1 MPDTRLIPR
10 HGGYRKLKSFQ
21 VAQLAYGVMGGK
33 KQLLISCCFAY
44 LGMLYPVHASAQSAA
59 IDTSVAHQY
68 FREAQKYSDRDG
80 GKLWGRSLYGP
91 MLFVDPATHS
101 VVANQNDLQGQ
112 LTKKDEIYV
121 GRLPDKQ
128 PVANFA
134 TTWAG
139 IKWTM
144 IVWPLI
150 PKDDFQRV
158 GLMLHESFHRIQ
170 SDLGLAPSNPSN
182 DHLDSLDG
190 RIWLQ
195 LEWSA
200 LRKALTSGGSGRRE
214 AAEDALTFRNHRR
227 ALFPNS
233 ESSERALEMNEG
245 LAQYTGYKLSAGS
258 DTELID
264 RLAKQIDDAAKR
276 PTFVRSFAY
285 VSGPVYGALLDASG
299 AKWRQGLS
307 DSDDLGS
314 LLQTS
319 MKIKLSG
326 NLRARAETEAAKYG
340 RVTLEAMEN
349 ERELARRKRI
359 AEYKARLVDGHT
371 LLIPLADKGNFS
383 FDPNNLI
390 PLDSAGTVYPTATIK
405 DDWGALEV
413 SNGALLI
420 REGGRVRKIFVSI
433 PADVNARPL
442 KGNGWTLELTA
453 GWKLTPGQREG
464 DLVLTSSR

>member
-1 MPDTRLIPR
+1 M
-10 HGGYRKLKSFQ
+10 
-21 VAQLAYGVMGGK
+21 VEK
-33 KQLLISCCFAY
+33 KQILISCCNLACC
-44 LGMLYPVHASAQSAA
+44 LGVLYPVHSSAQSTA
-59 IDTSVAHQY
+59 IDTSFAHQY
-68 FREAQKYSDRDG
+68 FREAQRYSDQDG
-80 GKLWGRSLYGP
+80 GKLWGKPLYGP

-101 VVANQNDLQGQ
+101 VVANQKDLQGI
-112 LTKKDEIYV
+112 LGKKDEVYV
-121 GRLPDKQ
+121 GQLPNKQ

-170 SDLGLAPSNPSN
+170 SDLGFAASNPSN
-182 DHLDSLDG
+182 DHLDSRDG

-200 LRKALTSGGSGRRE
+200 LRKALTSEGAARRQ
-214 AAEDALTFRNHRR
+214 AVEDALSFRNHRR

-258 DTELID
+258 DTELLD
-264 RLAKQIDDAAKR
+264 RFAKQIDEAAKR

-285 VSGPVYGALLDASG
+285 VSGPAYGVLLDASG
-299 AKWRQGLS
+299 AKWRQGLT
-307 DSDDLGS
+307 DSDDLGA

-319 MKIKLSG
+319 MEIKLSVD
-326 NLRARAETEAAKYG
+326 LKSRAETQAEKYG
-340 RVTLEAMEN
+340 RAALEAMEN
-349 ERELARRKRI
+349 ERELARRKRM

-371 LLIPLADKGNFS
+371 LLIPLTDKGNFS
-383 FDPNNLI
+383 FDPNNLM
-390 PLDSAGTVYPTATIK
+390 PLDSNGTVYPTATIK
-405 DDWGALEV
+405 DDWGNLEV

-433 PADVNARPL
+433 PSDVKARPL
-442 KGNGWTLELTA
+442 KGDGWTLELTA
-453 GWKLTPGQREG
+453 GWSLTPGQREG
-464 DLVLTSSR
+464 DFVLTSAR